1 MYAGRRA
8 GLNVTDDQ
16 ALRWITANPAW
27 ALGVAEQTGTLEP
40 GKLADLVVWSGD
52 PFSVYTVAEQVFI
65 SGELVYARGKLE
77 PRTDFELGY
86 LPDDL
91 TAPQG
96 PQ

>member
-27 ALGVAEQTGTLEP
+27 ALGIAEKTGTLEP
-40 GKLADLVVWSGD
+40 GKLADLVVWSGS
-52 PFSVYTVAEQVFI
+52 PFSVYTVAEQVYI
-65 SGELVYARGKLE
+65 GGELVYARGKLE

-86 LPDDL
+86 RHP
-91 TAPQG
+91 APQG
-96 PQ
+96 PR